1 VHLAYLVAEMA
12 YLRCSFQPSSS
23 AKYKIFVL
31 SKGKRFEREIE
42 AGLKTC
48 SFQGFK
54 IFLNLKKTT
63 SQCQAFHY
71 PVDLEPAFQF
81 DWQLL

>member
-12 YLRCSFQPSSS
+12 YLRFSFQPSSS

-42 AGLKTC
+42 AG
-48 SFQGFK
+48 
-54 IFLNLKKTT
+54 
-63 SQCQAFHY
+63 AE
-71 PVDLEPAFQF
+71 DL
-81 DWQLL
+81 LLSRIQKSS